1 MPTNEPLKELKICPV
16 KTSLD
21 IIGGKWKP
29 YIIRALFLNGVV
41 RYNEL
46 KREIPGITD
55 MMLSQSLK
63 ELERD
68 LVINRVQYNVIP
80 PRVEYSLTENGMGLS
95 IAVQELAK
103 WGNIQLDRNIWLE
116 KMLLYNKQ
124 ALYRHDCSSR

>member
-1 MPTNEPLKELKICPV
+1 MEAVHYQSAIFKRSRPV
-16 KTSLD
+16 Q
-21 IIGGKWKP
+21 
-29 YIIRALFLNGVV
+29 
-41 RYNEL
+41 
-46 KREIPGITD
+46 PGITD

-103 WGNIQLDRNIWLE
+103 WGNIQLDRNV
-116 KMLLYNKQ
+116 
-124 ALYRHDCSSR
+124 